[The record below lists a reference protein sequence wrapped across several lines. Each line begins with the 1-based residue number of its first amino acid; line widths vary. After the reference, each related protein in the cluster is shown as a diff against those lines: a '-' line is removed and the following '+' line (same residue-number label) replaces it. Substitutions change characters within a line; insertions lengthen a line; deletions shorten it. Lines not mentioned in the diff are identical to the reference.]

1 MKKLIELLVAVAL
14 LVSASATVFA
24 LSSSPTSTNKSGL
37 NVDSDSKSY
46 SYYCELSA
54 STSSASS
61 RMTYGRSSTS
71 INCTLR
77 MAIKYNDKSFS
88 GYDITEGTSSIKL
101 TLDNHVLI
109 NNLWLRGTIHS
120 VSSDYKIITKQVASL
135 NLT

>member
-1 MKKLIELLVAVAL
+1 MKKLIALLVAVAL

-71 INCTLR
+71 INCTIVVA
-77 MAIKYNDKSFS
+77 MYYNGTRYSKSNQAV
-88 GYDITEGTSSIKL
+88 GNSSISVTADNRL
-101 TLDNHVLI
+101 TLSGTAV
-109 NNLWLRGTIHS
+109 RGTIFNAS
-120 VSSDYKIITKQVASL
+120 GAFKIITKQVASL
-135 NLT
+135 SVS